1 MSNQNSESTQAA
13 ENPAVTSES
22 PASLELTAYQGG
34 AAVFREKRVVVLTQ
48 GRNRLYLAGL
58 PATFQPDSLTVDT
71 VEAPEGSHV
80 KIGPYSDRQANL
92 TPHNILQGSIGR
104 TITLIEQT
112 ASGFPSKVTGKLRH
126 VLGNQLVLERPE
138 GGLVVVPLTPKY
150 ELPEGLP
157 AGLSALPSLL
167 MEPTVSQDGRF
178 GFNILYEADGV
189 VWTPRYEVFYDAAA
203 EVLRRFAC
211 YADITNQS
219 GARLENACLELIAGY
234 NQGAGAY
241 GGGGRRMHTKS
252 ARSLESTREAAP
264 MAALASVSADAAAVE
279 DVGEEKLYVLPD
291 RLTLE
296 NGETKH
302 PFLVFAQDV
311 PVKPEYILHAGHFQQ
326 AKKEEDLP
334 KQPIYVRLRVNNDK
348 ASNLGLALPAGEVSV
363 KERSKSGRLQKTDTS
378 VISAHV
384 AADEPFRL
392 DLSKCSKDLK
402 ATRRLVD
409 FKQDPEPPQQ
419 DDDDETTPQ
428 PPVVRPL
435 AEPQGGFIDEGPHPL
450 PTMTMGGPE
459 VGTPEEHAEVRRQ
472 AVEAAGRKKKEKKEK
487 KPAPRFREEER
498 EVTIHNYKDKAV
510 EVLVSENF
518 GYKNVQVLKKSQDF
532 AEETQ
537 SSGTFKVTVPAKGK
551 ASVSYRIK
559 WQIN

>member
-1 MSNQNSESTQAA
+1 MSNQNTESTQAA
-13 ENPAVTSES
+13 DNSAVTSES
-22 PASLELTAYQGG
+22 PASLELTVYQGG
-34 AAVFREKRVVVLTQ
+34 AAVFREKRVVVLKQ

-92 TPHNILQGSIGR
+92 TPQNILQGSIGR

-112 ASGFPSKVTGKLRH
+112 ASGFPSKVTGKLCH
-126 VLGNQLVLERPE
+126 VLGNQLVLERLE

-167 MEPTVSQDGRF
+167 MEPTVSRDGQF

-211 YADITNQS
+211 YADITNGS

-234 NQGAGAY
+234 NQGGGAY
-241 GGGGRRMHTKS
+241 GGGRRLHAKS
-252 ARSLESTREAAP
+252 APSLESTREAAP

-279 DVGEEKLYVLPD
+279 DVGEEKLYALPD
-291 RLTLE
+291 RVTLE

-363 KERSKSGRLQKTDTS
+363 KERSRSGRLQKTDTS
-378 VISAHV
+378 AILAHV

-392 DLSKCSKDLK
+392 DLSQCSKDLK

-419 DDDDETTPQ
+419 DDDDDTPPQ

-435 AEPQGGFIDEGPHPL
+435 AAPQGGFIDEGPHPL
-450 PTMTMGGPE
+450 PTMTMGEPE
-459 VGTPEEHAEVRRQ
+459 VGTPAGHAEVRREP
-472 AVEAAGRKKKEKKEK
+472 VEAAGRKKKEK

-510 EVLVSENF
+510 EVLVFENF
-518 GYKNVQVLKKSQDF
+518 RYKNVQVLQKSQDF

-537 SSGTFKVTVPAKGK
+537 GSGTFKIKVPAKGK